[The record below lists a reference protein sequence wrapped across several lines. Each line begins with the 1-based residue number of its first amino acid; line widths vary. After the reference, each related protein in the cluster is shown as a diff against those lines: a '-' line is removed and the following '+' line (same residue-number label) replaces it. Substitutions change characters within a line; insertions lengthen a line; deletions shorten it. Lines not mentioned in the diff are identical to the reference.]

1 MLHIQTTPRGRLGV
15 YANEAAIMFGG
26 NGQGARTA
34 RRRRRSLSAALLAIP
49 GWMIRGYQQANAGD
63 LAAALAF
70 NALVAL
76 VPTMF
81 LLISI
86 AGLFLKVN
94 QVLVVTMY
102 SSFWGLPS
110 GAAQDAL
117 ETALTAR
124 NNSGWFGAISLIGF
138 AWVGT
143 GFVSCLARSMN
154 RIYGVRNA
162 GFVKEKQRGFFI
174 ILVFAFFFLISLTAS
189 IGTGLFVNQSDL
201 PYYFEQWALRALQ
214 YQVAG
219 YLLALLSALALFLI
233 LDRTVPNA
241 GQHLADVWP
250 GALLA
255 AALFVLM
262 AQAFPIYIRMIG
274 GANRYGVVLGLVSL
288 LVAWFLVLAHVML
301 FSTYVNA
308 TWQRHR
314 RRRLRQRRQA
324 EQAIREQR
332 EMVGADVQAGSR

>member
-1 MLHIQTTPRGRLGV
+1 MLHIQGSAKGRLSI
-15 YANEAAIMFGG
+15 YAGEATGTLG
-26 NGQGARTA
+26 SGRARRVT
-34 RRRRRSLSAALLAIP
+34 RRRRSFGAALLAIP
-49 GWMIRGYQQANAGD
+49 GWMVRGYQHANAGD
-63 LAAALAF
+63 LAAAVAF

-81 LLISI
+81 LLIAI

-102 SSFWGLPS
+102 ASFWGLPH
-110 GAAQDAL
+110 GAAQGAL

-174 ILVFAFFFLISLTAS
+174 IVVFALFFLLSLITS
-189 IGTGLFVNQSDL
+189 IAPSLFVNQTNL

-219 YLLALLSALALFLI
+219 YAIALLSALVLFLV
-233 LDRTVPNA
+233 LYRTVPNA
-241 GQHLADVWP
+241 GQHLLDVWP
-250 GALLA
+250 GALLS

-262 AQAFPIYIRMIG
+262 AQAFPIYIRMLG

-301 FSTYVNA
+301 FGTYVNA

-314 RRRLRQRRQA
+314 RRHIRERRQA

-332 EMVGADVQAGSR
+332 EMVGFGIKAGKR

>member
-1 MLHIQTTPRGRLGV
+1 MLHIETSTFGRLGI
-15 YANEAAIMFGG
+15 YAGEASSALAKNRPRGTG
-26 NGQGARTA
+26 
-34 RRRRRSLSAALLAIP
+34 RRHRRSLGATLLAIP

-70 NALVAL
+70 NAIVAL

-81 LLISI
+81 LLFSI

-94 QVLVVTMY
+94 QVLVATMY
-102 SSFWGLPS
+102 ASFWGLPH
-110 GAAQDAL
+110 GAAQEAL

-124 NNSGWFGAISLIGF
+124 NNSGWFGVISLIGF

-143 GFVSCLARSMN
+143 GFVSCLARCMN

-162 GFVKEKQRGFFI
+162 GFVKEKQRGFFV
-174 ILVFAFFFLISLTAS
+174 ILVFALFFLLSLITS
-189 IGTGLFVNQSDL
+189 IAPSFFVNQTNL
-201 PYYFEQWALRALQ
+201 PYYFEEWALRALQ

-219 YLLALLSALALFLI
+219 YAIALVSALVLFLI

-255 AALFVLM
+255 ATLFVLM
-262 AQAFPIYIRMIG
+262 AQVFPIYIRMVG
-274 GANRYGVVLGLVSL
+274 GGNRYGVVLGLVSL

-301 FSTYVNA
+301 FGTYVNA

-314 RRRLRQRRQA
+314 RRRLRQRRME

-332 EMVGADVQAGSR
+332 EMVGVGIKAGKR

>member
-1 MLHIQTTPRGRLGV
+1 MLHIQSSARGRLGV
-15 YANEAAIMFGG
+15 AANEASILFGG
-26 NGQGARTA
+26 NGRRAKPA
-34 RRRRRSLSAALLAIP
+34 RRRRRSFGGTLLAIP

-81 LLISI
+81 LLISV
-86 AGLFLKVN
+86 AGLFLKIN
-94 QVLVVTMY
+94 KVLVVTMY
-102 SSFWGLPS
+102 ASFWGLPH
-110 GAAQDAL
+110 GAAQEAL

-143 GFVSCLARSMN
+143 GFVSCLARCMN

-174 ILVFAFFFLISLTAS
+174 ILVFAFFFLLSLLTS
-189 IGTGLFVNQSDL
+189 IAPTFFVNQSDL

-214 YQVAG
+214 YQVVG
-219 YLLALLSALALFLI
+219 YLLALLSALMLFLI

-262 AQAFPIYIRMIG
+262 AQAFPIYIRMLG

-301 FSTYVNA
+301 FGTYVNA

-314 RRRLRQRRQA
+314 RRRLRQRRQV

-332 EMVGADVQAGSR
+332 EMVGAGAQAGGR